1 MTKQTVKNNK
11 FLKETKRIWA
21 KGIFKKAS
29 EILNSE
35 GEEKSRAYV
44 QTFSTKSL
52 SY

>member
-1 MTKQTVKNNK
+1 MKKQTATNNK

-29 EILNSE
+29 EILNNE
-35 GEEKSRAYV
+35 GETKARAYV
-44 QTFSTKSL
+44 QTFSTKPL